1 MRSGY
6 LPMTG
11 KFSGALPL
19 GRQDFLRGDIRV
31 KKKKE
36 KKKKLKADTG
46 SSCEEKEECY
56 TVS

>member
-36 KKKKLKADTG
+36 KKKSLKLIQAAAVRKRRNAIQ
-46 SSCEEKEECY
+46 
-56 TVS
+56 